1 VHFWIAG
8 FVLVLCRGRGGD
20 QGGID
25 HGAGFEQQAALGQQV
40 IDNFQDLLRIPV
52 NVTADSGN
60 VTGNSGERDRWV
72 GVARFNFMPSCFF
85 G

>member
-1 VHFWIAG
+1 MN
-8 FVLVLCRGRGGD
+8 GR
-20 QGGID
+20 
-25 HGAGFEQQAALGQQV
+25 V
-40 IDNFQDLLRIPV
+40 RIPV
-52 NVTADSGN
+52 NVTTDSGI